1 MDTQSMCYNIFR
13 LDLSVVSNIKVVDQI
28 CSIVEMAHIA
38 GFLFS
43 TALDISE
50 KYIVLSFPVSES

>member
-1 MDTQSMCYNIFR
+1 MCYNIFR
-13 LDLSVVSNIKVVDQI
+13 WDLTVVSNIKVVDQI

-43 TALDISE
+43 TALDIIE